1 MNKFAVNYQELE
13 IKLADKPQVFKL
25 ADVKDKIRVVAFDVV
40 KFHDSDGLDGL
51 WQIKQTEEG
60 EYIVAT
66 YDDSE
71 LTSEASV
78 QTPWNA
84 LEQNGLVHI
93 FYKNDPVTKISLA
106 SVGIPAEE
114 AYLFVSHLPK
124 SLAANKKLAASM
136 LKELSDEERKELFAS
151 HPELQV

>member
-13 IKLADKPQVFKL
+13 TKLEDKPRIFKL

-51 WQIKQTEEG
+51 WQIKQTDDG

-78 QTPWNA
+78 STPWKA
-84 LEQNGLVHI
+84 LARDGLVHV

-106 SVGIPAEE
+106 SVGIPADE
-114 AYLFVSHLPK
+114 AGLFVSHLPQ
-124 SLAANKKLAASM
+124 SLATNKKLAASM

-151 HPELQV
+151 HPELQD